1 MWVGPTRRR
10 RAIRTARELDDLCGP
25 RQFEHRS
32 NFRSHARQPSRCER
46 EWRRRDASHRS
57 ENDRV
62 RACVAKRAGEVARMA
77 ICDNRPRE
85 LARRLRGD
93 GIEMTRAKSGDLQF
107 RFRSKSLER
116 SGRGTER
123 RVNGA
128 TLGRAVSRSGRE
140 LRLDLGS
147 MSRSLSIARLLERDA
162 ERAADDG
169 FER

>member
-1 MWVGPTRRR
+1 
-10 RAIRTARELDDLCGP
+10 
-25 RQFEHRS
+25 
-32 NFRSHARQPSRCER
+32 
-46 EWRRRDASHRS
+46 
-57 ENDRV
+57 
-62 RACVAKRAGEVARMA
+62 MA